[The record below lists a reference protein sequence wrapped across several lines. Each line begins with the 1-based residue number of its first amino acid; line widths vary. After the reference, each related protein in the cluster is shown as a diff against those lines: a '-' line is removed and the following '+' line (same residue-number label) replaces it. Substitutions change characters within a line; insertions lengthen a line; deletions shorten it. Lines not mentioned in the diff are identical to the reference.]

1 MLVATINHLIE
12 IFVMSTESSSEQR
25 PLVYFDITCGEES
38 LGRIIFSLFDDL
50 VPKTAENFRTSCYF
64 YLLIDDRLSA
74 QRTGALCTG
83 EKGDGTSGKPLHY
96 KGSGFHRV
104 IKSYVYK
111 L

>member
-50 VPKTAENFRTSCYF
+50 VPKTAENFRMCYTHDPFVWTLSNIKLTYLIQRLFMHWGERDRKIWKTSF
-64 YLLIDDRLSA
+64 
-74 QRTGALCTG
+74 
-83 EKGDGTSGKPLHY
+83 
-96 KGSGFHRV
+96 V
-104 IKSYVYK
+104 
-111 L
+111 